1 MALLAILA
9 LVLCPQAPDDA
20 PNGDYGG
27 FHTWPEILERLGQLE
42 KAHPDLIRRSS
53 IGKTDEGRDIPILRV
68 SAPGDDA
75 RPEILLMA
83 GIHPREQQPQ
93 ICLLRLLGDLVEGYG
108 RDDRLTRLLR
118 ERCVWILP
126 VLNVDGK
133 VYDMRYGNGKDK
145 GANWRKNR
153 RRNGD
158 GTFGVDL
165 NRNFPIRWGSGIEEG
180 RSETYEGPR
189 PLSEPETQAL
199 ERFFDERPLRAFVDI
214 HSTMKAILHA
224 GYLTGP
230 DHDRFEKLT
239 SGMRGLQKD
248 PYAVTKAVKD
258 EDPPLVRGGNTGL
271 TNAWGYYT
279 HGVYSLIFEIAG
291 RGFYDAPGDVLREYD
306 AEVREP
312 LLHVIAACGDLPLPR
327 KGDLKL
333 VRGSFDGRTLPGA
346 HLAWTPKVEGACSF
360 GVLATADAAVEVT
373 SEFRLF
379 PVKSGFTLQIS
390 SKAKP
395 STAVPMTL
403 YLWDA
408 ERGRSVERFTLT
420 VEAP

>member
-1 MALLAILA
+1 MALLAGLLLA
-9 LVLCPQAPDDA
+9 LAQSPEDL

-27 FHTWPEILERLGQLE
+27 FFTWPEVLERVDQTVKL
-42 KAHPDLIRRSS
+42 HPELVKRSS
-53 IGKTDEGRDIPILRV
+53 LGKTGEGREIPILRL
-68 SAPGDDA
+68 SAPGDDP

-93 ICLLRLLGDLVEGYG
+93 ICLLRLLGDLADGFG
-108 RDDRLTRLLR
+108 RDERITRLLR

-133 VYDMRYGNGKDK
+133 VYDMKHGNGRDK

-153 RRNGD
+153 RRND
-158 GTFGVDL
+158 DASFGVDL

-180 RSETYEGPR
+180 KSETYEGPH
-189 PLSEPETQAL
+189 PLSEMETQAL
-199 ERFFDERPLRAFVDI
+199 ERFFDERPLRAFVDL

-224 GYLTGP
+224 GYLIGP

-239 SGMRGLQKD
+239 AGMRELQKD

-271 TNAWGYYT
+271 SNAWGYYT

-291 RGFYDAPGDVLREYD
+291 KGFYDAPGDVAREYESD
-306 AEVREP
+306 VREP
-312 LLHVIAACGDLPLPR
+312 LLRLIDACGDLPLPK
-327 KGDLKL
+327 KGSARL
-333 VRGSFDGRTLPGA
+333 VQGTYDGKTTPGA
-346 HLAWTPKVEGACSF
+346 HLSWTPKVEGACAF
-360 GVLATADAAVEVT
+360 GVLATGNPAVEVT

-379 PVKSGFTLQIS
+379 PLKSGFTLQLS
-390 SKAKP
+390 SKARP

-408 ERGRSVERFTLT
+408 ERGRSIERFVLT